1 MTANVEPILRVSH
14 LRTVLELKGG
24 AVPVV
29 DDVSFCVRVGE
40 TLGIV
45 GESGSGK
52 SMTALSIMRVL
63 PKPIG
68 RIDGGEIWLDGENL
82 VEKSNEQ
89 MARVRGGKIGMI
101 LQDPHTSLNPLF
113 TVGNQVIE
121 ALRINQPKLP
131 RNSLFKRAIEA
142 LQKVNV
148 ADAQRRVNAYPHQM
162 SGGMKQRVVGAIA
175 IAGAPKVIIAD
186 EPTTALDV
194 TIQLQYLKL
203 LKDIQKETGMAIVFI
218 THDLGIIAHLCHK
231 LVVMYAGKIVE
242 SGTVKD
248 VFAAPSHP
256 YTEALLSSVPTID
269 KQVERLYAIKGQ
281 PPALVTHR
289 VGCSFAPR
297 CHYADSKCHA
307 QAPPELPGLSRAP
320 DHRAS
325 CWKTERSS

>member
-1 MTANVEPILRVSH
+1 MVANVDPILRVTN
-14 LRTVLELKGG
+14 LRTYLDLSDG

-29 DDVSFCVRVGE
+29 DDVSFSVQVGE

-52 SMTALSIMRVL
+52 SMTALSIMQVL

-68 RIDGGEIWLDGENL
+68 RIASGEIWLDGENL
-82 VEKSNEQ
+82 VEKSDVQ
-89 MARVRGGKIGMI
+89 MARIRGSKIGMI

-113 TVGNQVIE
+113 TVGNQVVE
-121 ALRINQPKLP
+121 ALRINQPKAAK
-131 RNSLFKRAIEA
+131 STLFKRAIEA
-142 LQKVNV
+142 LKKVNV
-148 ADAQRRVNAYPHQM
+148 ADAERRVNAYPHQM

-194 TIQLQYLKL
+194 TIQLQYLQL
-203 LKDIQKETGMAIVFI
+203 LQDIQKETGMAILFI
-218 THDLGIIAHLCHK
+218 THDLGIVANLCHK

-248 VFAAPSHP
+248 VFEAPSHP
-256 YTEALLSSVPTID
+256 YTEALLNSVPTID
-269 KQVERLYAIKGQ
+269 KKVERLYAIKGQ
-281 PPALVTHR
+281 PPALVADR

-297 CHYADSKCHA
+297 CQYADKTCHA
-307 QAPPELPGLSRAP
+307 EEPSAFAGRSGAP

-325 CWKTERSS
+325 CWKIERPS